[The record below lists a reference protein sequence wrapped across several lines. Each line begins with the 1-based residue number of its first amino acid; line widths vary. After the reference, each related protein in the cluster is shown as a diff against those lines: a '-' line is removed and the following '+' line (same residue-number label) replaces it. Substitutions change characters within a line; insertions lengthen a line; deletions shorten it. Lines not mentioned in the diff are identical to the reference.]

1 MHVPQDTSIY
11 WILFS
16 LNVFYMLLLLSV
28 FLCVIFMHFLW
39 IIYYHLFIISCPDS
53 PDYRTIRKMYK
64 REIQIDKDNSGAE
77 KSHKNTYQ
85 KSFLGHTSHC
95 T

>member
-1 MHVPQDTSIY
+1 
-11 WILFS
+11 
-16 LNVFYMLLLLSV
+16 MLLLLSV
-28 FLCVIFMHFLW
+28 FLCVIFM
-39 IIYYHLFIISCPDS
+39 HLFIISCPDS

-85 KSFLGHTSHC
+85 
-95 T
+95 